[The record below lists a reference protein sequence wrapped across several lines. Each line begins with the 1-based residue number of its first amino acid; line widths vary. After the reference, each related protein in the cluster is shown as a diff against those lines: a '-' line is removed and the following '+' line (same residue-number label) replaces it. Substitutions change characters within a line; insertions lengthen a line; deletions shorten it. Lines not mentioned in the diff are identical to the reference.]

1 MARKRHIRDEELK
14 QALLE
19 LSMEEVRGLEQQLQ
33 QDPALASQA
42 DDLYHRH
49 RRQVVSSL
57 RKKKA
62 ASGRPVWRYAALA
75 ASLVLVFLALM
86 EIGRPRKDIVVLT
99 QPTGGF
105 TDELLTPPP
114 VTVTPVPMV
123 TASPS
128 PTPSP
133 SATPEPSP
141 TPSPSATL
149 EPSPTPSPSA
159 TQEPSPTALLTPEPT
174 PTLLISPSPE
184 PTPAPE
190 PAPAQAQDSSPQWS
204 GSYLP
209 RLPEDYSFAE
219 GSLDGEAAAADF
231 RTENGKSLRFVEYFT
246 ASAIKTGTA
255 GHFSYH
261 RLQGGITALAWQTG
275 AGITILWDQDGR
287 SFSLSGQEPLE
298 QLLIYAGS
306 ISPVQ

>member
-1 MARKRHIRDEELK
+1 MARKRHVRDEELK

-57 RKKKA
+57 RKKKT

-141 TPSPSATL
+141 TPSPSETP
-149 EPSPTPSPSA
+149 ESSPTVM
-159 TQEPSPTALLTPEPT
+159 LTPEPT

-184 PTPAPE
+184 PTPVPETAPV
-190 PAPAQAQDSSPQWS
+190 QRQDSGPQWS

-209 RLPEDYSFAE
+209 RLPETYSFTE
-219 GSLDGEAAAADF
+219 GSLDGEAAVADF
-231 RTENGKSLRFVEYFT
+231 RTEDGKALRFVEYFT

-255 GHFSYH
+255 GYFSYH
-261 RLQGGITALAWQTG
+261 RLQSGITALAWQTG
-275 AGITILWDQDGR
+275 AGIIILWSQDGR

>member
-1 MARKRHIRDEELK
+1 MAGNRRLK
-14 QALLE
+14 DDQLRQALLE

-33 QDPALASQA
+33 LQQDPALASQA
-42 DDLYHRH
+42 DALYHRH
-49 RRQVVSSL
+49 RRQVLSSL
-57 RKKKA
+57 RKKKT

-128 PTPSP
+128 PTPLP
-133 SATPEPSP
+133 SETLEPSP

-149 EPSPTPSPSA
+149 EPSPTVM
-159 TQEPSPTALLTPEPT
+159 LTPEPT
-174 PTLLISPSPE
+174 PTPLISPSPE
-184 PTPAPE
+184 PTPVPE

-231 RTENGKSLRFVEYFT
+231 RTEDGKSLRFVEYFT